1 MDAETMERLLID
13 NRLGELSPD
22 TVQLLEAYLHVTPD
36 ADAILA
42 EIDSVIDLADRAL
55 RADPPAAAEALPPLS
70 IEDALRR
77 ERASQPYDRTGW
89 ARPLALAASII
100 LAFLLGT
107 RWTSAPSIPSPGRID
122 RVARSPLAAPPDGAE
137 FWSVAKYVSDR
148 PAAHNS
154 NGDHVEW
161 TSPLVWPQ
169 FGEKL

>member
-22 TVQLLEAYLHVTPD
+22 TEQLLEAYLHVTPG

-77 ERASQPYDRTGW
+77 VRAPQPYDRTGW
-89 ARPLALAASII
+89 ARPFALAASII

-107 RWTSAPSIPSPGRID
+107 RWTSAPSVPSPGRID
-122 RVARSPLAAPPDGAE
+122 GVARSSHAASPDGAE

-148 PAAHNS
+148 AAARPS
-154 NGDHVEW
+154 AAARVEW
-161 TSPLVWPQ
+161 SSPLVFPQ
-169 FGEKL
+169 LGEKL